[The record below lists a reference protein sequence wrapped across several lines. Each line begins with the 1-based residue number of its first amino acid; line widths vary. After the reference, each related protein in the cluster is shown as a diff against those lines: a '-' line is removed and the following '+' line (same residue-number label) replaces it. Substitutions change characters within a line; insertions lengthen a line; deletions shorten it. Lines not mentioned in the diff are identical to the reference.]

1 MWHGLAVGT
10 LVLLAVV
17 RVVLTYSILN
27 STSDEPAHISAGMEW
42 LQWGT
47 YSYEL
52 QHPPLARIA
61 VALGPYLKGLRSES
75 RLDSVTGTTMVIFND
90 GNRILYSDGH
100 YWTNLTLARLGTI
113 PFLILTMMLT
123 YWWARRYFSPQVG
136 LWAVAFLACCPPIL
150 GQAGLATLDMASAA
164 TVVLALWQ
172 FTRWLERRANW
183 IDSLLLGVAL
193 AAALWCKFSALPYLT
208 ACCLAG
214 LLVVSRW
221 RVSDQQISSDLKR
234 AGFGIVAMAV
244 CFFLMWAGYRFTLV
258 PLSLTYGAH
267 PTVDAALNGHPV
279 LLRVWKFILDIPLP
293 LTEWMLG
300 IRDLWRHD
308 MLGHDSYL
316 LGKYRNTGWWYFFPV
331 VIAVKTPLGLL
342 GLTFAGAALIIW
354 RLRTATWQQIF
365 TLLFPIMVLAV
376 SMASRIDAG
385 VRHILPIYPFAA
397 VLAGFAVVE
406 GIRWR
411 RDVGLLAIILAI
423 AVFAESW
430 QAHPDYLSHFNL
442 LAGRHPERI
451 LAESDL
457 DLGQDLHRLSLRMK
471 ELHADHLSIAYFGS
485 APLEHAGLPPYRVL
499 GRENLVPGYVAVSLR
514 YLYLDNA
521 KNGSYQ
527 WIKGYTPMERVGT
540 SIDLYYLSHWP

>member
-1 MWHGLAVGT
+1 
-10 LVLLAVV
+10 
-17 RVVLTYSILN
+17 
-27 STSDEPAHISAGMEW
+27 
-42 LQWGT
+42 
-47 YSYEL
+47 
-52 QHPPLARIA
+52 
-61 VALGPYLKGLRSES
+61 
-75 RLDSVTGTTMVIFND
+75 
-90 GNRILYSDGH
+90 
-100 YWTNLTLARLGTI
+100 
-113 PFLILTMMLT
+113 
-123 YWWARRYFSPQVG
+123 
-136 LWAVAFLACCPPIL
+136 
-150 GQAGLATLDMASAA
+150 
-164 TVVLALWQ
+164 
-172 FTRWLERRANW
+172 
-183 IDSLLLGVAL
+183 
-193 AAALWCKFSALPYLT
+193 
-208 ACCLAG
+208 
-214 LLVVSRW
+214 
-221 RVSDQQISSDLKR
+221 
-234 AGFGIVAMAV
+234 
-244 CFFLMWAGYRFTLV
+244 
-258 PLSLTYGAH
+258 
-267 PTVDAALNGHPV
+267 
-279 LLRVWKFILDIPLP
+279 
-293 LTEWMLG
+293 
-300 IRDLWRHD
+300 
-308 MLGHDSYL
+308 
-316 LGKYRNTGWWYFFPV
+316 
-331 VIAVKTPLGLL
+331 LL
-342 GLTFAGAALIIW
+342 GLTFAGAALVIL

-365 TLLFPIMVLAV
+365 TVLFPIMVLAV